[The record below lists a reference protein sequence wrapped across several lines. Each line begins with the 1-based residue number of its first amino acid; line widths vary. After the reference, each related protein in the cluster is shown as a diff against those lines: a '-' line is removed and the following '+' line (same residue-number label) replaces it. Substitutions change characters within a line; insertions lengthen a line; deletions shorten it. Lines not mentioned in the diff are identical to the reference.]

1 MIMRCSVAFGVASPM
16 LRAPTPAILSAMTI
30 ESPCNKICTLDPLTG
45 TCIGCGRTLAEIGG
59 WLSFGVAERRRIIA
73 ELPSRL
79 AARRVAAHVA
89 Q

>member
-1 MIMRCSVAFGVASPM
+1 M
-16 LRAPTPAILSAMTI
+16 

-45 TCIGCGRTLAEIGG
+45 MCIGCGRTLAEIGG
-59 WLSFGVAERRRIIA
+59 WLSFSVAERRRIIA

-79 AARRVAAHVA
+79 AAGRAPAEIA